1 MKTLV
6 LYATKYGAAK
16 EIAESI
22 AEKTNGIAYDV
33 KQGGIPSLSD
43 FDCVIAGSSIYAGMI
58 HRGMKDFIAQNAA
71 ALKEKRLGLFIVG
84 LDGKSEKEYFGS
96 SNFPEDVVKAA
107 KAARLLGGVF
117 DPGKANFLEKLVMRL
132 ILKQAGRVD
141 KTDSGKIDDFV
152 EEIMS

>member
-22 AEKTNGIAYDV
+22 AEKTNGIVCDV
-33 KQGGIPSLSD
+33 KKDGIPSLSG

-58 HRGMKDFIAQNAA
+58 HREMKDFITHNAA

-84 LDGKSEKEYFGS
+84 LDGKNEKEYFGS
-96 SNFPEDVVKAA
+96 SNFPEDIVKAA
-107 KAARLLGGVF
+107 KAARFLGGVF
-117 DPGKANFLEKLVMRL
+117 DPNKANFLEKLAMRL

-141 KTDSGKIDDFV
+141 KTDSRKIDGFV
-152 EEIMS
+152 EEML